1 MPAGLGTSPDHPDM
15 FDWWVIYLL
24 MGLAVG
30 FFAGMLGLGG
40 GVVLVPLMVFLFSAQ
55 QFPADHVLQLA
66 LGTSLASIVFTSLSG
81 LHAHHKRGAVRW
93 DIVREATPGLILGTL
108 LGALVAEKLPP
119 RYLAIVFVL
128 FVSYSAVQ
136 LFMNAEPKP
145 SRMLPKGAGMWIA
158 ASGIG
163 LISSLVGAGGGI
175 LTIPLMIMCNVPIRN
190 AIGTSSALL
199 LPIAAAGSIG
209 YIWTGLGKEHLPP
222 FSLGYVYLPALI
234 GIVVG
239 TFVTV
244 PWGARAAHAMPVTSL
259 KRFFAV
265 FILALAAKMLLDL
278 R

>member
-1 MPAGLGTSPDHPDM
+1 MM
-15 FDWWVIYLL
+15 EWWIIYLL

-55 QFPADHVLQLA
+55 QFPADRVLQLA
-66 LGTSLASIVFTSLSG
+66 LGTSLTSIIFTSISG
-81 LHAHHKRGAVRW
+81 LREHHKRGAVRW
-93 DIVREATPGLILGTL
+93 GIVRDAAPGLVIGTL
-108 LGALVAEKLPP
+108 LGTLVAEKLPT

-136 LFMNAEPKP
+136 LVRDAKPKP
-145 SRMLPKGAGMWIA
+145 SRTLPGRPGMWVGAGA
-158 ASGIG
+158 IG
-163 LISSLVGAGGGI
+163 LISSLAGAGGGI
-175 LTIPLMIMCNVPIRN
+175 VTIPLMIMCNVPIRS

-199 LPIAAAGSIG
+199 LPIALAGAVG

-222 FSLGYVYLPALI
+222 FSLGYVYLPALV

-239 TFVTV
+239 TLITV
-244 PWGARAAHAMPVTSL
+244 PWGAMAAHSMPVARL
-259 KRFFAV
+259 KKIFAV
-265 FILALAAKMLLDL
+265 VVLVLAVKMLLDL